1 LKGEIAYTATSHTW
15 GRWIKDTL
23 PPTQVDGVENW
34 MIPQNFKFEVRELL
48 EMLASFPISTPY
60 LWFDLIY
67 IPQTHSDPDLMKILK
82 REIGRQAK
90 IFRRAKVVLAWFN
103 EINR

>member
-1 LKGEIAYTATSHTW
+1 
-15 GRWIKDTL
+15 
-23 PPTQVDGVENW
+23 
-34 MIPQNFKFEVRELL
+34 
-48 EMLASFPISTPY
+48 
-60 LWFDLIY
+60 
-67 IPQTHSDPDLMKILK
+67 MKILK